1 MEERTNTEAQALTK
15 GKTFK
20 KFEIKDIVFLAILS
34 AVMLLTGGVMPLVT
48 GVPLFGI
55 IQLALALQFSIIPAI
70 GLMKVR
76 KPGTLLFMALFSGVV
91 LIFMFVPMFFC
102 IVLCAILAEMLALL
116 IFKGY
121 DKDVACWFAATI
133 YLPLSLPFLL
143 VYFKLFGF
151 TNNGAAVLASDPEIL
166 LLDEPTVGQDYDGLK
181 EMVEILNGI
190 HEKSGNTMIT
200 VTHDVRCAGALCDK
214 AAIIR
219 NGIVAETGGRE
230 IAIKFFSGQ
239 NI

>member
-1 MEERTNTEAQALTK
+1 MEERTDTEAQALTK
-15 GKTFK
+15 GKPFK

-76 KPGTLLFMALFSGVV
+76 KPGTLLFMAMFSGVV

-151 TNNGAAVLASDPEIL
+151 TNNGAAVQALTNPVWWVAVLITLAVCALTSL
-166 LLDEPTVGQDYDGLK
+166 GAFVGVKIAKELK
-181 EMVEILNGI
+181 
-190 HEKSGNTMIT
+190 KSGVM
-200 VTHDVRCAGALCDK
+200 K
-214 AAIIR
+214 
-219 NGIVAETGGRE
+219 
-230 IAIKFFSGQ
+230 K
-239 NI
+239 